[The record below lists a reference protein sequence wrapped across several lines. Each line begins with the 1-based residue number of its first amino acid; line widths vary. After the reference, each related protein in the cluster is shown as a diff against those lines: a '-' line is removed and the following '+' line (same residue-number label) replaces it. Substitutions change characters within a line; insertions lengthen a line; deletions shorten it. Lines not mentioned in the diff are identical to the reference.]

1 MKNENLLKKY
11 SFLVFEQNKV
21 MNITGFK
28 NTEEIWLEGII
39 NSIDAFNPYMEIF
52 PNNLKLLDIGAG
64 AGFPSL
70 PFLIENNYCELTI
83 IESQTKRCNFLKNVK
98 NDLNLNFTIINDRTE
113 NVKDYIFDVITARAV
128 SSIKNIFLMSHH
140 LLRDKGYFY
149 LIKGENY
156 QKELDEFINI
166 FPEYKEKILIKKY
179 SKKSYVIVF
188 QKIFKTPK
196 NWPLSWNNIKKYN

>member
-28 NTEEIWLEGII
+28 NTEEIWSEGII

-113 NVKDYIFDVITARAV
+113 NVKNYLFDVITARAV

-140 LLRDKGYFY
+140 LLRDEGYFY

-179 SKKSYVIVF
+179 SEKSYVIVF
-188 QKIFKTPK
+188 QKIFKTPE
-196 NWPLSWNNIKKYN
+196 NWPLSWINIKKYN